1 MKRKRNH
8 KLLVLIIVPVTA
20 FVLLWIMG
28 KKPEDAPVLSA
39 KVVKKSF
46 SVLVEAVG
54 ELDAQRSTVIF
65 SQIRGDRGT
74 IVFIV
79 SDGTRIKKG
88 DVLVRLDPTF
98 FEEEVARLTAKV
110 NEWKAVVS
118 ANEQMLEWEKVQAE
132 RETKTLEFDLRA
144 ARL

>member
-8 KLLVLIIVPVTA
+8 KLLVLVIVPVTA

-28 KKPEDAPVLSA
+28 KKPEDASVLSA

-79 SDGTRIKKG
+79 SDG
-88 DVLVRLDPTF
+88 
-98 FEEEVARLTAKV
+98 
-110 NEWKAVVS
+110 
-118 ANEQMLEWEKVQAE
+118 
-132 RETKTLEFDLRA
+132 
-144 ARL
+144 